1 MDVTRDV
8 PLRYQDAPI
17 RSRSHKMT
25 SVTDTPTG
33 NALRWRLIAVL
44 WVGYIGAA
52 TFLLTRNSPIVCP
65 FRRLT
70 GIRCPLCGLTTS
82 VGLALRGRL
91 MAAHREHVFGL
102 PVLLGGAVVLT
113 TFRVKEMR

>member
-1 MDVTRDV
+1 MTRDI

-17 RSRSHKMT
+17 ACRSHEVA
-25 SVTDTPTG
+25 SVRDTLTG
-33 NALRWRLIAVL
+33 NSLRWRLLTVL
-44 WVGYIGAA
+44 WVGYVTAA
-52 TFLLTRNSPIVCP
+52 TFLLTRNSPILCP

-91 MAAHREHVFGL
+91 KAAHREHVFGL
-102 PVLLGGAVVLT
+102 PVLLGGAVVLA